1 VQSAA
6 AHTTTFFK
14 KGVLRAVFAFGF
26 SHPPFFSIHELFCA
40 NFNVNFMS
48 ALNVPVLAEFFI
60 TFGKVQ
66 EPLAPVTATHNIAQP
81 HHNFQKWPETVNL

>member
-6 AHTTTFFK
+6 AHTTTFLK

-26 SHPPFFSIHELFCA
+26 SGPPFFFFSIHELFCA

-66 EPLAPVTATHNIAQP
+66 EPLAPVTATHN
-81 HHNFQKWPETVNL
+81 NFQKWPETVNL